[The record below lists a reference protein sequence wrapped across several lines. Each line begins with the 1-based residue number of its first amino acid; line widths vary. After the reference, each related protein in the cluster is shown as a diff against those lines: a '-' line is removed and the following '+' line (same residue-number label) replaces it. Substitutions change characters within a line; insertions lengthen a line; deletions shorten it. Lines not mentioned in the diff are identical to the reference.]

1 MAIAI
6 VVIIALGVGT
16 HIFEITMKA
25 AATQASLSKKKMI
38 LLGAVFG
45 GIQML
50 LMLLGL
56 FVTWMIEET
65 CEMNMVNH
73 IYRYAALIFLFI
85 LIAKGLF
92 EGIHIKAFEECRAEP
107 LSLSQWSIQAVCT
120 GIEASVVGMSITYLN
135 PDTLYDMVC
144 VLCISILS
152 AVGGLW
158 YGYWGGVKGQR
169 VLNLSGAVLLGVAGV
184 YMIIRQKTGI

>member
-1 MAIAI
+1 MEVGI
-6 VVIIALGVGT
+6 VVIIALGVAT

-25 AATQASLSKKKMI
+25 AATQASLSKKKMV

-45 GIQML
+45 GIQTL

-56 FVTWMIEET
+56 FVTWMIEEN
-65 CEMNMVNH
+65 CEMDMVNH
-73 IYRYAALIFLFI
+73 IYRYAALICLFI
-85 LIAKGLF
+85 LIAKCLF
-92 EGIHIKAFEECRAEP
+92 EGIHIRAFEECRAEP
-107 LSLSQWSIQAVCT
+107 LSLKRWSMQAIRV
-120 GIEASVVGMSITYLN
+120 GVEASVVGMSITYLN
-135 PDTLYDMVC
+135 PDTLYDMIC

-152 AVGGLW
+152 AIGGLW

-169 VLNLSGAVLLGVAGV
+169 ALNLSGAVLLGIAGV

>member
-1 MAIAI
+1 MAIGI

-25 AATQASLSKKKMI
+25 AATQASLSRKQMVI
-38 LLGAVFG
+38 LGAVFG

-56 FVTWMIEET
+56 FVTWIIEET
-65 CEMNMVNH
+65 CEMNVVNH
-73 IYRYAALIFLFI
+73 IYRYAAMILLFI
-85 LIAKGLF
+85 LIAKSLF
-92 EGIHIKAFEECRAEP
+92 EGIHIKEFRECRAEP
-107 LSLSQWSIQAVCT
+107 LSLSQWAMQAVRT

-144 VLCISILS
+144 VLCISIL
-152 AVGGLW
+152 AAIGGLW
-158 YGYWGGVKGQR
+158 YGYWSGVKGQR
-169 VLNLSGAVLLGVAGV
+169 ILNLSGAILLGVAGV
-184 YMIIRQKTGI
+184 YMIIRQGTGI

>member
-92 EGIHIKAFEECRAEP
+92 EGIHIKVFEECRAEP

>member
-107 LSLSQWSIQAVCT
+107 LSLSQWSMQAVRT

-152 AVGGLW
+152 AIGGLW